1 MLNRIL
7 FLLVAVGAPA
17 SALAMLY
24 VGAHPAGV
32 VTLAERFPCLG
43 LAVLAL
49 TLGALH
55 ARAGTDHSSAA
66 ESAMWSG
73 LATFFFVAAF
83 ASPHLGLW
91 VYAALLS
98 LAGTSVV
105 RLADRVRG
113 LRLTASSSFERRIF
127 A

>member
-17 SALAMLY
+17 SAFAMLY

-43 LAVLAL
+43 LAILAL

-55 ARAGTDHSSAA
+55 ARAATDRSAA
-66 ESAMWSG
+66 AEAAMWWG
-73 LATFFFVAAF
+73 LAAFLFVAAF
-83 ASPHLGLW
+83 ASPHLGVW
-91 VYAALLS
+91 VIVALVW
-98 LAGTSVV
+98 LAGTSVA
-105 RLADRVRG
+105 RLAGRARRG
-113 LRLTASSSFERRIF
+113 RMTSSLFRRRIF